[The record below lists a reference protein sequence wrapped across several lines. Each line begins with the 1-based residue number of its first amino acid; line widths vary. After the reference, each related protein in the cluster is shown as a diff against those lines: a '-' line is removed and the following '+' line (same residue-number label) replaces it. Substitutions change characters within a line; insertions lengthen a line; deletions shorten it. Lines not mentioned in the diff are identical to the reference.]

1 MEMDK
6 IIIVIFILVVMAL
19 VLYLCLRKK
28 SCPPSP
34 PCQPCP
40 SLSPDRISDILRS
53 ILPPNVASDKDLI
66 ECILTELSRKMSFT
80 DFVNQNNKQ
89 RLESILGVKGNWSGC
104 MNKFFMSFIKIP
116 KDLNLPTPCISCI
129 AGKLQNTYS
138 PIDIINMNKDGSIN
152 NIFMNSYDSCKP
164 PCV

>member
-34 PCQPCP
+34 PCP
-40 SLSPDRISDILRS
+40 SVSPYRIPDILRS
-53 ILPPNVASDKDLI
+53 MLPANVASDKDLI
-66 ECILTELSRKMSFT
+66 DCILTELSRKMSFT
-80 DFVNQNNKQ
+80 DFINQNNKQ

-104 MNKFFMSFIKIP
+104 MNKFFMSFINIP

-164 PCV
+164 PCVN